1 MVLEKSDQFDAS
13 RHALV
18 QEFHDVNIDEFVLTK
33 QMRAGA
39 YLPIVD
45 RLDIELAY
53 SYLIADG
60 ANGINTEQEI
70 GSWGIHNVGMGLR
83 YKFYE

>member
-33 QMRAGA
+33 QMRAGP
-39 YLPIVD
+39 LGGGRSEDQRFDPTM
-45 RLDIELAY
+45 
-53 SYLIADG
+53 IA
-60 ANGINTEQEI
+60 
-70 GSWGIHNVGMGLR
+70 NV
-83 YKFYE
+83 